1 MDECMWE
8 GISLMNPCDA
18 VSQSVFYHVLNV
30 VSGEWCLKEMFY
42 GEIIF
47 I

>member
-1 MDECMWE
+1 
-8 GISLMNPCDA
+8 MNACGKEYHWWILANA

-30 VSGEWCLKEMFY
+30 VSGEWCLKKMFY